1 MRIENGGYYRAED
14 GSKQGPM
21 DGHSELRWVKG
32 QACGDTPGWNDDGSV
47 NANYPA
53 PHGALVA
60 EWQDIDL
67 TQITTPFGLLDEET
81 QKALKA
87 HEGGVEYYRYDGLWS
102 FTGGPVWEKHLTYRA
117 KPEPKR
123 ETFTG
128 ECRAMVFQRR
138 CPTLTDEGTQGQPG
152 KYTADVVDGK
162 PVRIVWEA
170 SE

>member
-1 MRIENGGYYRAED
+1 MGRHYRAED
-14 GSKQGPM
+14 GTKRGPM
-21 DGHSELRWVKG
+21 DSRWDLDLFWEKG
-32 QACGDTPGWNDDGSV
+32 QTGPKEPGWNRDGSV
-47 NANYPA
+47 NDRYPN
-53 PHGALVA
+53 PHGALIA
-60 EWQDIDL
+60 EWQDL
-67 TQITTPFGLLDEET
+67 TQITTSFGLLDEET

-87 HEGGVEYYRYDGLWS
+87 HEGGIEYYCSDGTWIVLGFPIWDK
-102 FTGGPVWEKHLTYRA
+102 GKTYRA

-152 KYTADVVDGK
+152 KYTAEVVDGDIT
-162 PVRIVWEA
+162 RIVWEA